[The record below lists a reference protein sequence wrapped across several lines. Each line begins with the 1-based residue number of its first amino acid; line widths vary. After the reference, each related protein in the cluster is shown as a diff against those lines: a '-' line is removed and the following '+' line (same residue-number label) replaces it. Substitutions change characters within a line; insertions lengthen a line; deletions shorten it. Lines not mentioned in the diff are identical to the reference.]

1 MTVHANTDKGDIVSS
16 YTPKV
21 EGTHVYDT
29 QMSRQGRALNKMLY
43 SLKEPKNRELFS
55 VDEAAYCDKH
65 ELSAEQK
72 TAVLDRDWKKMTE
85 IGGSIFYV
93 IKLAA
98 IDKKSMQDLGGVFT
112 GMSTEQFK
120 AELKAGGRNFG

>member
-1 MTVHANTDKGDIVSS
+1 MSS
-16 YTPKV
+16 YTPKI

-43 SLKEPKNRELFS
+43 SLKEAANRELFTA
-55 VDEAAYCDKH
+55 DEAAYCDRYR
-65 ELSAEQK
+65 LNAEQK
-72 TAVLDRDWKKMTE
+72 QAVLDRDWKKMTD

-98 IDKKSMQDLGGVFT
+98 IDNKSMQDLGGVFT

>member
-1 MTVHANTDKGDIVSS
+1 MSS

-55 VDEAAYCDKH
+55 ADEVAYCDKY

-72 TAVLDRDWKKMTE
+72 LAVLDRDWKKMTE

>member
-1 MTVHANTDKGDIVSS
+1 MAS

-43 SLKEPKNRELFS
+43 SLKHPENRELF
-55 VDEAAYCDKH
+55 VADESAYCDKH
-65 ELSAEQK
+65 GLSAEQK
-72 TAVLDRDWKKMTE
+72 SAILDRDWKKMTE